1 MSHLDDHHDEMLED
15 FTPLSGDL
23 DDPDGPDLFTEAWL
37 VPFAQ
42 DVRFASRGPAPVP
55 SPQLSSLFEGG
66 ALRSGLSNDK
76 GDLLVTAASNVHG
89 PAPQAAGLPNWRKE
103 SPMPLAFLTTL
114 FGKITG
120 IGTAAKAAIATTTAF
135 ATMTVA
141 GAAAGV
147 LPGPVQGTVGGAI
160 NAISPLNVPTGD
172 PAQTVAAAT
181 DIVNNVLASVPTSIP
196 VVPPSIPLS
205 GEGTVETP
213 VGTVSVGGSAN
224 LTTPTLP
231 PITLPNIPLPNI
243 PDVSPILNN
252 LPVQL
257 PACVKNLIPTSGALP
272 NPTALAAQI
281 PACIQTVLATANLP
295 VNVSACVAS
304 VLGTVSSVLNPAT
317 IGSLPQLNVSACI
330 PLDVSKCA
338 SNVLAATGV
347 SNMPFVGDMMKK
359 IFGSFGMGTGGTFG
373 TGFNFFG
380 NFNFNIPGLNAIPAG
395 CVPIDISKCLTSVT
409 GSLGSLP
416 ATGGVPQVDLSACMP
431 TGLTSGIPGV
441 GGGIPGLSGIPF
453 FPFG

>member
-1 MSHLDDHHDEMLED
+1 MLED
-15 FTPLSGDL
+15 FIPFSGNPLDGDL

-89 PAPQAAGLPNWRKE
+89 PASSQVAGLPNWRKE
-103 SPMPLAFLTTL
+103 TSMPLAFLSTL
-114 FGKITG
+114 IGKITG
-120 IGTAAKAAIATTTAF
+120 MGTAAKAAIATTTAF

-160 NAISPLNVPTGD
+160 NAVSPLNVPTGD
-172 PAQTVAAAT
+172 PAQTVASAT

-205 GEGTVETP
+205 ADGTVQTP
-213 VGTVSVGGSAN
+213 VGQVSVGGSAN
-224 LTTPTLP
+224 LTPPTVPAL
-231 PITLPNIPLPNI
+231 TLPNIPLPDI
-243 PDVSPILNN
+243 PDVTPILNN

-304 VLGTVSSVLNPAT
+304 VLGTVTGVLNPAT
-317 IGSLPQLNVSACI
+317 IGSLPQLDVSACI
-330 PLDVSKCA
+330 PLDVTKCT
-338 SNVLAATGV
+338 SNVLASSGAA
-347 SNMPFVGDMMKK
+347 NMPFVADMLKK
-359 IFGSFGMGTGGTFG
+359 IFGSFGMGAGGQAG
-373 TGFNFFG
+373 WGGFNFFG

-416 ATGGVPQVDLSACMP
+416 AAGGVPKVDLSACMP

>member
-1 MSHLDDHHDEMLED
+1 MLED
-15 FTPLSGDL
+15 LSPTGDPDDL
-23 DDPDGPDLFTEAWL
+23 DGLPWL

-55 SPQLSSLFEGG
+55 SPQLASLFEGAVPRLG
-66 ALRSGLSNDK
+66 FSTDK

-89 PAPQAAGLPNWRKE
+89 PATPQVAGLPNWRKE
-103 SPMPLAFLTTL
+103 SPMPLAFLSTL
-114 FGKITG
+114 IGKIVG
-120 IGTAAKAAIATTTAF
+120 AGTAAKAAIATIAAF

-147 LPGPVQGTVGGAI
+147 LPGPIQGTVGGAI

-172 PAQTVAAAT
+172 PAETVATAT
-181 DIVNNVLASVPTSIP
+181 DIVNNVLSSVPTSVP

-205 GEGTVETP
+205 AETNVQTP
-213 VGTVSVGGSAN
+213 VGPASAN
-224 LTTPTLP
+224 AGANLVVP
-231 PITLPNIPLPNI
+231 PIPQVSIPNIPLPSI
-243 PDVSPILNN
+243 PDVTPILNN

-257 PACVKNLIPTSGALP
+257 PACVKNLIPTSGAMP
-272 NPTALAAQI
+272 NPTALLAQI
-281 PACIQTVLATANLP
+281 PGCIQTVLATANLP

-304 VLGTVSSVLNPAT
+304 VLGTVTGVLNPGA
-317 IGSLPQLNVSACI
+317 IGSLPKLDVSACV
-330 PLDVSKCA
+330 PLDVTTCTA
-338 SNVLAATGV
+338 NALAATGV
-347 SNMPFVGDMMKK
+347 TKMPFVGDMLKSV
-359 IFGSFGMGTGGTFG
+359 FGSFGVGGSGTPGS
-373 TGFNFFG
+373 GFNFFG

-395 CVPIDISKCLTSVT
+395 CVPIDVSKCLTSLT

-416 ATGGVPQVDLSACMP
+416 TNDGVPKVDLSACMP

-453 FPFG
+453 FPF